1 MAVTMRMTR
10 TGSRNNPSFRIV
22 VTDSRSPRDGKF
34 LETVGLYNPAKDPAV
49 VRLDMDRID
58 FWKSKGATMSETV
71 SQLVKRHVKAGT
83 K

>member
-34 LETVGLYNPAKDPAV
+34 LESVGIYDPAKTPAV
-49 VRLDMDRID
+49 VKLDVDRIE
-58 FWKSKGATMSETV
+58 FWRSKGATMSETV
-71 SQLVKRHVKAGT
+71 SQLVKRHAKPAD

>member
-10 TGSRNNPSFRIV
+10 TGNRNNPSFRVV

-34 LETVGLYNPAKDPAV
+34 LEAVGTYDPAKTPAV
-49 VRLDMDRID
+49 VTLDVDRIE
-58 FWKSKGATMSETV
+58 FWRSKGATMSETV
-71 SQLVKRHVKAGT
+71 SQLVKRHAKSAD